1 MNNNLLILCE
11 GTYGSVVKEIAD
23 ALKCYEQITVLT
35 SRYGTEANDANYN
48 EIGEGNI
55 NDYEKYA
62 GKYTYGIAVF
72 EDAKERLDWTQKLVD
87 EGFKIISLVSPQA
100 YVSPSAQ
107 IENGCVI
114 EALAGVGANVIVGSC
129 SIIKMGALIDH
140 DSILAKGC
148 LCENY
153 CVVKT
158 GAYVQPCRT
167 ISRYSVINSLEE
179 EQKIRDEYN

>member
-1 MNNNLLILCE
+1 MHNNLIMLCE
-11 GTYGSVVKEIAD
+11 GTYGSVVKETAE

-35 SRYGTEANDANYN
+35 SRYGTKTADANYH

-62 GKYTYGIAVF
+62 GKYTNGIAVF
-72 EDAKERLDWTQKLVD
+72 EDAKERLDWTQKLID
-87 EGFKIISLVSPQA
+87 EGFKIISLVSPKA

-107 IENGCVI
+107 IENGCVV

-140 DSILAKGC
+140 DSILSKGC
-148 LCENY
+148 FCDNY

-158 GAYVQPCRT
+158 GAFLKPSVT
-167 ISRYSVINSLEE
+167 VSRYKVINSYEE
-179 EQKIRDEYN
+179 DQKIREEYN

>member
-1 MNNNLLILCE
+1 MNNDLLILCE
-11 GTYGSVVKEIAD
+11 GIYGSVVKEIAESQ
-23 ALKCYEQITVLT
+23 KCYEQITVLT
-35 SRYGTEANDANYN
+35 SRYGTETADDNYH

-62 GKYTYGIAVF
+62 GKHTYGIAVF

-87 EGFKIISLVSPQA
+87 EGFKIISLVSPKA
-100 YVSPSAQ
+100 YVSSSAQ

-140 DSILAKGC
+140 DSILSKGC
-148 LCENY
+148 LCEKY
-153 CVVKT
+153 CIVKT
-158 GAYVQPCRT
+158 GAFLKQCITV
-167 ISRYSVINSLEE
+167 SRYRVINSFEE
-179 EQKIRDEYN
+179 GEKIRQDYT